1 MSRFNIFTDFAKCC
15 LGGLVVGHNAIR
27 TVGRLASVLTGFFA
41 LAVAS
46 PGCPGKDS
54 RVYDGGEAAGVYE
67 AALSGDTA
75 ARESAAAYWVVDRIE
90 DGAADG
96 EGVAVL
102 ENIWTRRTVERPVK
116 ELPADIEEGR
126 VLTDG
131 GALRIDYEDTTAR
144 AARIMGRFERLKTN

>member
-1 MSRFNIFTDFAKCC
+1 MSRFDIFTDFARCC
-15 LGGLVVGHNAIR
+15 LGGRVVGHNAIR
-27 TVGRLASVLTGFFA
+27 TVGRLASVLIGFFA

-46 PGCPGKDS
+46 PGCQGKDS
-54 RVYDGGEAAGVYE
+54 RVYDGGGAAGVYE

-75 ARESAAAYWVVDRIE
+75 ARGAAAYWVVDRIE
-90 DGAADG
+90 GAADG

-102 ENIWTRRTVERPVK
+102 ENIGTRRTVERPLK

-131 GALRIDYEDTTAR
+131 EALRIDYEDTTAR